1 MNLFP
6 TPSKHHDY
14 LLSELQKVETGET
27 QNLMVNMPP
36 GSAKSSYSSVVAP
49 TYFMGKKPERLIL
62 GVSAVSE
69 LAEHFSR
76 RVRNIV
82 ASAAYKALWG
92 FGVSADSS
100 AADRWDNERG
110 GGYFAA
116 GVGKAIP
123 GRRADIGLIDDPVK
137 NREAADSDRQ
147 RETDWQWYLND
158 FLPRLKPRAPQVV
171 VMTRWHE
178 DDLGG
183 RILEREAHKWRV
195 VSLPMIAGANDPLG
209 RNPGDLLWPEWFT
222 PEMVERAQMDMR
234 SWNALYQQNPV
245 PDDGSYFKSDWFG
258 EYDQAPESLSIYGAS
273 DFAVTDGGGDYT
285 EHGVVGVDH
294 NANIYILDWWYGQ
307 TASDVWIERLC
318 DQIRT
323 HTPLQWFGE
332 SGPIRRAVE
341 PFLMRRM
348 QERNAYCWIEWLPS
362 INEKT
367 ARARSIQA
375 RASMG
380 KVFLPKNAPWKEHV
394 LSQLL
399 RFPTGKHDDAVDVL
413 SLIGRALEDL
423 VAPPTKQRTHDH
435 AGEQSWM
442 S

>member
-14 LLSELQKVETGET
+14 LLSELQAVERGEVS
-27 QNLMVNMPP
+27 NLMVLMPP
-36 GSAKSSYSSVVAP
+36 GSAKSSYSSVLFP
-49 TYFMGKKPERLIL
+49 TYFMGRHPEKSVI
-62 GVSAVSE
+62 AVSHTDE
-69 LAEHFSR
+69 LAARFGR
-76 RVRNIV
+76 RVRNVV
-82 ASAAYKALWG
+82 ATPAYRALWG
-92 FGVSADSS
+92 FGVAADS
-100 AADRWDNERG
+100 AAAGRWENERG
-110 GGYFAA
+110 GEYFAA
-116 GVGKAIP
+116 GVGGSIT
-123 GRRADIGLIDDPVK
+123 GRRGDLGVIDDPVK
-137 NREAADSDRQ
+137 SREAADSDKQ

-158 FLPRLKPRAPQVV
+158 FLTRLKPGARQIV

-195 VSLPMIAGANDPLG
+195 VRLPMLAGNDDPIG
-209 RNPGDLLWPEWFT
+209 RAPGELLWSEWFT

-285 EHGVVGVDH
+285 EHGVFGVDH
-294 NANIYILDWWYGQ
+294 NSNIYVLDWWRGQ

-318 DQIRT
+318 DLIRA
-323 HTPLQWFGE
+323 HTPMQWFGE

-362 INEKT
+362 IAEKT

-380 KVFLPKNAPWKEHV
+380 KVFLPRHAPWKTDV
-394 LSQLL
+394 LTQLL
-399 RFPTGKHDDAVDVL
+399 RFPTGKHDDAVDVF
-413 SLIGRALEDL
+413 SLMGRALEDL
-423 VAPPTKQRTHDH
+423 VAPPTKQRPTEH